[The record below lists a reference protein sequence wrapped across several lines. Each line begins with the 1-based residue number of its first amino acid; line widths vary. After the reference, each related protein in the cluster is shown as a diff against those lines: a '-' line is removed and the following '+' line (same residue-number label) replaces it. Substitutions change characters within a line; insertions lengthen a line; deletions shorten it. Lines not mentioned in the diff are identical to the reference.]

1 MNVPPLAAS
10 EVLVYLVYLSQENS
24 DTVNAHLNV

>member
-24 DTVNAHLNV
+24 DTVNAQH

>member
-10 EVLVYLVYLSQENS
+10 EVLVYLVYLSQEIL
-24 DTVNAHLNV
+24 TQLMLNINV